1 MKIGQKWV
9 LEMSNYFDSQLVGK
23 YLVSGILLG
32 KGVFGDV
39 YRGMD
44 TSCFDGS
51 PERPEVAVKM
61 LRRIFMTE
69 TDTRMVFREMHILR
83 HLQHPNVIRLRGAVS
98 LKVRDRAEGARL
110 LADLESE
117 RATTGSKS
125 WQPRPLLSPANDLKR
140 SDLYLAFEVIEG
152 TDLKGTIAGSRFL
165 TTSQVQSIMYQI
177 LAGLNYI
184 HSANVIHRDLKPANI
199 LVSFPPGSPYPIIK
213 ICDFGLARLYS
224 DVAVGEEEG
233 IAATV
238 ECGVIDGGEG
248 EMPAGGASGEEEEE
262 EEEEDQSHC
271 PIPTMQRTMTK
282 HVVTRWY
289 RSPEVILCL
298 PYNKLVDVW
307 SVGCIFAELLGMERE
322 NQPDRSKR
330 GVLFDGGECGD
341 LSGDNRISSVGSINS
356 RRQNLKDQMGVI
368 LQTLGTPDEADLPT
382 DSGARAFLAAYPTY
396 RPRNLSKQFPAAGSD
411 ALGLL
416 TECLVFNP
424 ARRCTASQ
432 ALHHPFLSAFVNPDH
447 EVPCLAPLDRTSGSE
462 LGGDTSTLLSSVV
475 LELMWHLPPA
485 LAEGAVDGLAARSS
499 SSMAR

>member
-1 MKIGQKWV
+1 
-9 LEMSNYFDSQLVGK
+9 MSNYFDSQLVGR
-23 YLVSGILLG
+23 YLVGSILLG

-39 YRGMD
+39 YRGTD
-44 TSCFDGS
+44 TLDLDGN
-51 PERPEVAVKM
+51 PEVAVKT
-61 LRRIFMTE
+61 LRRIFITE
-69 TDTRMVFREMHILR
+69 TDTRQVYREMYILR

-117 RATTGSKS
+117 RATTGNRP
-125 WQPRPLLSPANDLKR
+125 WQPRPMLTPANDLKR

-152 TDLKGTIAGSRFL
+152 SDLKGIMAGSRFL
-165 TTSQVQSIMYQI
+165 TTSQVQSIMYQT
-177 LAGLNYI
+177 LAALNYI

-224 DVAVGEEEG
+224 DAPVGEEEG
-233 IAATV
+233 IAAAV
-238 ECGVIDGGEG
+238 ECGGEVDGGDE
-248 EMPAGGASGEEEEE
+248 EISAGGASGGESGSEV
-262 EEEEDQSHC
+262 DHGKHC
-271 PIPTMQRTMTK
+271 PIPTMQRAMTK

-298 PYNKLVDVW
+298 PYGKLVDVW

-330 GVLFDGGECGD
+330 GVLFNGGECGD
-341 LSGDNRISSVGSINS
+341 LSGDNRISVPY
-356 RRQNLKDQMGVI
+356 RRQNLKDQMGII
-368 LQTLGTPDEADLPT
+368 LQTLGTPDEADLPA
-382 DSGARAFLAAYPTY
+382 DNGARAFLAAYPTY

-424 ARRCTASQ
+424 ARRCTATQ
-432 ALHHPFLSAFVNPDH
+432 ALHHPFLSAFVDPDL
-447 EVPCLAPLDRTSGSE
+447 EAPCLVPLRASGTE
-462 LGGDTSTLLSSVV
+462 GGDNLGGDASTLLSSVV
-475 LELMWHLPPA
+475 SELMWHLSPAPAPA
-485 LAEGAVDGLAARSS
+485 LAPGGAEGSVDEPAAD
-499 SSMAR
+499 AAT